1 MELIVVTRA
10 CDQVTTGGVDPA
22 IYKPIKNALLI
33 NCENRQTQKRRVSRL
48 RMPRRF
54 GRE

>member
-1 MELIVVTRA
+1 MKLIVVTASPRSS
-10 CDQVTTGGVDPA
+10 DYGVD
-22 IYKPIKNALLI
+22 KPIKNALLI
-33 NCENRQTQKRRVSRL
+33 NCENRQTQTEARVSRL